1 MGERKYLKK
10 LLVLVLVGLL
20 FVGYGRYVEKSV
32 IESAELVEVTKDGYT
47 ISYNGEMHE
56 YNYNK

>member
-1 MGERKYLKK
+1 MSEKKFLKSV
-10 LLVLVLVGLL
+10 LVLVLVGLL
-20 FVGYGRYVEKSV
+20 FVAYGRYVENSV
-32 IESAELVEVTKDGYT
+32 IKSAELVEVTKDGYT

>member
-20 FVGYGRYVEKSV
+20 FVAYGRYVENSV
-32 IESAELVEVTKDGYT
+32 IKSAELVEVWDGGYI
-47 ISYNGEMHE
+47 ISFDGQEHI
-56 YNYNK
+56 YNK

>member
-1 MGERKYLKK
+1 MGEMKFIKK
-10 LLVLVLVGLL
+10 LLVFVLVALL
-20 FVGYGRYVEKSV
+20 FVAYGRYVEKSV
-32 IESAELVEVTKDGYT
+32 IESAELVEVTESGYT